1 MKACALLAIVLVMTM
16 VIMTMVM
23 TATRILE
30 RGLFA
35 YPVNRISIQY
45 HKM

>member
-1 MKACALLAIVLVMTM
+1 MKACALRAIVVVMT
-16 VIMTMVM
+16 TMIVVVM
-23 TATRILE
+23 TATRSLE

-35 YPVNRISIQY
+35 YPVSRISIQY